1 MDGLCSDLGP
11 TSKGCDRIRVER
23 VLGIKILNIFE
34 DDVSVQPN
42 LRASGIG
49 QILLLWFASSFD
61 REDFYSKFV
70 NF

>member
-11 TSKGCDRIRVER
+11 PSKGCDRIPVEC

-34 DDVSVQPN
+34 DDISVQSN

-61 REDFYSKFV
+61 REDFDNKFV